1 MKRAEK
7 KKSGFTLAELLV
19 VVAIIGVLVTI
30 SIPIFTTQLEKARR
44 SVDLYNARAVE
55 SVLVNAIND
64 GSVQIAPGT
73 DKNDSSGIWVTIKRE
88 GDGNWPL
95 SYGDNRETQSGN
107 VFYGVNPGIIVNGK
121 PKTGNWNSNNAD
133 LQNIVKAA
141 GIDADNLKVNC
152 RKSDS
157 NTPDG
162 WDWIV
167 IEAGYRYDNSANKFV
182 LFTEIYS
189 GFAGKPSGAHEYN
202 PNQNC
207 IGKLIGA

>member
-7 KKSGFTLAELLV
+7 EKRGFTLAELLV
-19 VVAIIGVLVTI
+19 VVAIIGVLVAI

-73 DKNDSSGIWVTIKRE
+73 DINDAYGIWVTIKRE
-88 GDGNWPL
+88 GNNWPQNY
-95 SYGDNRETQSGN
+95 SQSGN
-107 VFYGVNPGIIVNGK
+107 VFYGVNPGIIINGHAN
-121 PKTGNWNSNNAD
+121 TGNWNTNNTE
-133 LQNIVKAA
+133 LENIVKAA

-157 NTPDG
+157 KTPDG

-167 IEAGYRYDNSANKFV
+167 IEAGYRYDKSAAKFV

-189 GFAGKPSGAHEYN
+189 GFAGGKSGAHEYN

>member
-7 KKSGFTLAELLV
+7 EKRGFTLAELLV
-19 VVAIIGVLVTI
+19 VVAIIGVLVAI

-73 DKNDSSGIWVTIKRE
+73 NTNDAYGIWVTIKRE
-88 GDGNWPL
+88 GNENWPQN
-95 SYGDNRETQSGN
+95 YKQSGN
-107 VFYGVNPGIIVNGK
+107 VFYGANRGIIINGQANTK
-121 PKTGNWNSNNAD
+121 NWNSNNID
-133 LQNIVKAA
+133 LQNIVKAN
-141 GIDADNLKVNC
+141 GIDVDNLKVNC

-157 NTPDG
+157 QNPDG

-167 IEAGYRYDNSANKFV
+167 IEAGYRYDDTAKKFV

-189 GFAGKPSGAHEYN
+189 GFANGKSGAHEYD
-202 PNQNC
+202 PNKNC

>member
-7 KKSGFTLAELLV
+7 EKRGFTLAELLV
-19 VVAIIGVLVTI
+19 VVAIIGVLVAI

-73 DKNDSSGIWVTIKRE
+73 NTNDAYGIWVTIKRE
-88 GDGNWPL
+88 GDGNWPQN
-95 SYGDNRETQSGN
+95 YHQSGN
-107 VFYGVNPGIIVNGK
+107 VFYGANPGIIINGHANTK
-121 PKTGNWNSNNAD
+121 NWNSNNTD
-133 LQNIVKAA
+133 LQNIVKAN
-141 GIDADNLKVNC
+141 GIDVDNLKVNC

-157 NTPDG
+157 KKRDG

-167 IEAGYRYDNSANKFV
+167 IEAGYRYDNTAKKFV

-189 GFAGKPSGAHEYN
+189 GFAHGKSGAHEYK
-202 PNQNC
+202 QDKNC

>member
-7 KKSGFTLAELLV
+7 EKRGFTLAELLV
-19 VVAIIGVLVTI
+19 VVAIIGVLVAI

-64 GSVQIAPGT
+64 GSVQIPPGT
-73 DKNDSSGIWVTIKRE
+73 NTNAAYGIWVTIKRE
-88 GDGNWPL
+88 GNGNWPQN
-95 SYGDNRETQSGN
+95 YTQSGN
-107 VFYGVNPGIIVNGK
+107 VFYGANPGIIINGHANTK
-121 PKTGNWNSNNAD
+121 NWNINNTD
-133 LQNIVKAA
+133 LQNIVKAN
-141 GIDADNLKVNC
+141 GIDVDNLKVNC
-152 RKSDS
+152 RKSDYKK
-157 NTPDG
+157 PDG

-167 IEAGYRYDNSANKFV
+167 IEAGYRYDNTAKKFV

-189 GFAGKPSGAHEYN
+189 GFAHGKSGAHEYEKAE
-202 PNQNC
+202 NC